1 MNETVQAATET
12 SVDRVSGLVLTLSDR
27 RLLVPITAVAEV
39 VNSVAV
45 IREEGVDGEPLYGWI
60 DWREE
65 RIPLLSFEALAG
77 AERPA
82 LDSGSRMVVLNA
94 IHDVAELGFY
104 ALLLRALPHPLQV
117 TPETRLRECG
127 DALLTMET
135 PDEDGVVSI
144 PDFVGLEARVREASA
159 SR

>member
-27 RLLVPITAVAEV
+27 RVLVPITAVAEV
-39 VNSVAV
+39 VDSVAA
-45 IREEGVDGEPLYGWI
+45 IREGRADGGALYGWI

-94 IHDVAELGFY
+94 IHDAAETGFY

-117 TPETRLRECG
+117 TPETRLRER
-127 DALLTMET
+127 DDDLVLMET
-135 PDEDGVVSI
+135 PDDEGAIAI
-144 PDFVGLEARVREASA
+144 PDFAALESRVREATA

>member
-12 SVDRVSGLVLTLSDR
+12 SVDRVSALVLTLSDR
-27 RLLVPITAVAEV
+27 RLLAPITAVAEV
-39 VNSVAV
+39 VDSVAALQ
-45 IREEGVDGEPLYGWI
+45 REGGGPLYGWI

-94 IHDVAELGFY
+94 IHDAAESGFY

-117 TPETRLRECG
+117 TPETRLRERG
-127 DALLTMET
+127 EDLVLMEI
-135 PDEDGVVSI
+135 PDDEGAIAI
-144 PDFVGLEARVREASA
+144 PDFAALESRVREAA
-159 SR
+159 ATR